1 MHPDV
6 TPPSHGRNIEAR
18 DVPSTH
24 GDRDRRA
31 GSSGRGCHPRGPPRV
46 GLLQGHLRAEA
57 ARDTGDRAFGGGFP
71 RPGGRLG
78 RAFPGRVVGVGQDPQ
93 PALDSFA
100 SEYGLT
106 LPLVPDLDPYEA
118 SDAYGIVSAP
128 TAVAVA
134 DDGTVLEVAESW
146 DRDAWNR
153 LAGEVADALG
163 VPAATVSDSDDGL
176 PDFKPG

>member
-1 MHPDV
+1 MAIATGAQAPPVEGATLEGPHVLVFFKV
-6 TPPSHGRNIEAR
+6 TCGTTQLATPAIE
-18 DVPSTH
+18 
-24 GDRDRRA
+24 
-31 GSSGRGCHPRGPPRV
+31 
-46 GLLQGHLRAEA
+46 
-57 ARDTGDRAFGGGFP
+57 
-71 RPGGRLG
+71 RLA